1 MIVEEIKEYNNLK
14 KIEHHL
20 MCPKCH
26 IEMEGITV
34 LTTYPPKYEYICREC
49 GQQIIASRNY
59 PYTEIAGEP
68 ICTYQEVGI

>member
-1 MIVEEIKEYNNLK
+1 MIEEIKEYNNLK

-20 MCPKCH
+20 ICPKCR

-49 GQQIIASRNY
+49 G
-59 PYTEIAGEP
+59 
-68 ICTYQEVGI
+68 